1 MKPVTIPA
9 QPDYAKEPDGIPFV
23 LTQAERSK
31 AALYRAHLIRIRDE
45 KNRQD
50 KARQLNVDPE
60 RIVE

>member
-31 AALYRAHLIRIRDE
+31 TAQYRAHLER
-45 KNRQD
+45 NRRERNRVD
-50 KARQLNVDPE
+50 AARRMGVSPD
-60 RIVE
+60 RVVA